1 MSGLYSKFVI
11 KEKKDDVVHSSGYG
25 VAQSGGAMGASSGVG
40 FTERM
45 RINNNRTKI
54 RRYGDSKI
62 ANQFQVSRSR
72 AAVYDKSSGDSKGI
86 GTGASRSENGSV
98 DRYGGGQKTGG
109 AIGGDRGA
117 GRGGVGSGGAGSG
130 IGASG
135 NVGGGIGGVV
145 NRNPGGANRFN
156 PFRNNFSK

>member
-72 AAVYDKSSGDSKGI
+72 AAVYDKSLGDSKGI
-86 GTGASRSENGSV
+86 GTGGRDVKGDYSGRLS
-98 DRYGGGQKTGG
+98 GGQKAGGMAGNAGAGNGQRIGGMAGGATGG
-109 AIGGDRGA
+109 R
-117 GRGGVGSGGAGSG
+117 S
-130 IGASG
+130 
-135 NVGGGIGGVV
+135 IGGV
-145 NRNPGGANRFN
+145 NRYNSNRFM
-156 PFRNNFSK
+156 K